1 MYMTYKDLQEKA
13 KALGIPHVGVSAE
26 DLKKAVEAAEKAQ
39 SEDKS
44 EDKPSKTQEEKTPEH
59 NAAIVYNGTRE
70 VRRYTRDTHGK
81 NFADLATEFA
91 TDRKYTVKLEQVK
104 PGIVCPSCGHVIHL

>member
-26 DLKKAVEAAEKAQ
+26 DLKKAVEEAEANSPK
-39 SEDKS
+39 
-44 EDKPSKTQEEKTPEH
+44 EEKTPEH

-104 PGIVCPSCGHVIHL
+104 SGIVCPSCGHVIHL